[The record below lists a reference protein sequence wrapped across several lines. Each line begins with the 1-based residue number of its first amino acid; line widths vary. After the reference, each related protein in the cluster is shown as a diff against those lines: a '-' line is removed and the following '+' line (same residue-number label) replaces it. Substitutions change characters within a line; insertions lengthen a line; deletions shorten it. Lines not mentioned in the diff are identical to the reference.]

1 MADFIAALGL
11 VLVIEGLT
19 FAAFPAATRR
29 ALVTLLEASDGNL
42 RTAGVVAAIAGVALV
57 WFVRG

>member
-29 ALVTLLEASDGNL
+29 ALQALLEASDGNL

>member
-29 ALVTLLEASDGNL
+29 ALQALMEATDGNL
-42 RTAGVVAAIAGVALV
+42 RMAGVVAAVAGVLLV

>member
-11 VLVIEGLT
+11 VLVIEGVA
-19 FAAFPAATRR
+19 FAAFPAATKR
-29 ALVTLLEASDGNL
+29 AMAILFEAPESQL
-42 RTAGVVAAIAGVALV
+42 RTVGVAAAVAGVAIV

>member
-1 MADFIAALGL
+1 MADFLAALGL

-29 ALVTLLEASDGNL
+29 ALETLLEAKDGNL
-42 RTAGVVAAIAGVALV
+42 RVTGIVAAIAGVLLV
-57 WFVRG
+57 WLIRG

>member
-1 MADFIAALGL
+1 MGDFLAALGL

-19 FAAFPAATRR
+19 FAAFPGATRR
-29 ALVTLLEASDGNL
+29 ALAAMLESTDGNL
-42 RTAGVVAAIAGVALV
+42 RTAGIVAAIAGVLLV

>member
-29 ALVTLLEASDGNL
+29 ALQALLEATDGNL
-42 RTAGVVAAIAGVALV
+42 RTAGVVAAVAGVLLV

>member
-19 FAAFPAATRR
+19 FAAFPGATRR
-29 ALVTLLEASDGNL
+29 ALAAMLESTDGNL
-42 RTAGVVAAIAGVALV
+42 RTAGVVAAVAGVALV

>member
-1 MADFIAALGL
+1 MKDFIAALGL

-29 ALVTLLEASDGNL
+29 ALAAMMEATDGNL
-42 RTAGVVAAIAGVALV
+42 RTAGIVAAIGGVLLV
-57 WFVRG
+57 WFIRG